1 MSDDPRTSGDAR
13 SPDEIREEIE
23 HTREE
28 LAQTAS
34 ALAEKADV
42 KARAHDKVDET
53 KARITG
59 KVTDLKDK
67 AADSSPPKVGEAATS
82 AQQTVKEHPFPAAV
96 AGAFVAG
103 FVVAWVLKRR

>member
-1 MSDDPRTSGDAR
+1 MSDPAAGDGR

-34 ALAEKADV
+34 ALADKADV

-59 KVTDLKDK
+59 KVTDLRDK
-67 AADSSPPKVGEAATS
+67 ASETTPPKVGDAAST
-82 AQQTVKEHPFPAAV
+82 AQQTVQENPFPAAV

-103 FVVAWVLKRR
+103 FVLAWVLKRR